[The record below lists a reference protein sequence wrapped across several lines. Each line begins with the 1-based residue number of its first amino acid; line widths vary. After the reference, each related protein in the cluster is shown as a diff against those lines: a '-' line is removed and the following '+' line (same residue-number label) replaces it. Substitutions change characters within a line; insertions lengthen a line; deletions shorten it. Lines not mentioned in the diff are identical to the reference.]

1 MTFALRNAGIRLA
14 LVTAAL
20 FVPAV
25 AQADDKDRD
34 YCPARPGLGTPAC
47 TMAPGQVSVETS
59 LGDWTLDKQGGDR
72 TDTVLIG
79 DTSVRIGL
87 TDTVEAQVGWTPLGI
102 VRERAGGVVDRAARA
117 GDATLGIKANLR
129 NPDGSGLS
137 VAVQPFVTLPV
148 GRAPIGAGDWG
159 AGLVVP
165 VTYDL
170 SKTVNLE
177 VTPEVD
183 AAVDQDG
190 RGRHLAYSAVVGVG
204 IALNDA
210 LTFTLEDQLVRDQD
224 PSGSTTQDLASAS
237 LAWMP
242 RKTLQLDV
250 GAVAGLDRNAP
261 DVEIYAGIAR
271 RF

>member
-1 MTFALRNAGIRLA
+1 VAFRLRQAGAA
-14 LVTAAL
+14 LVLATAAL
-20 FVPAV
+20 LFPVV
-25 AQADDKDRD
+25 ARADDQDRN

-47 TMAPGQVSVETS
+47 TMAPGQVSIETS

-102 VRERAGGVVDRAARA
+102 VRERAGGVVDRTTRA
-117 GDATLGIKANLR
+117 GDATLGLKTNLR

-148 GRAPIGAGDWG
+148 GRPPIGAGNWG
-159 AGLVVP
+159 MGVVVP

-190 RGRHLAYSAVVGVG
+190 RGRHLAYSGVIGVGV
-204 IALNDA
+204 ALNDA
-210 LTFTLEDQLVRDQD
+210 LTFTLEDQLVRDED

-242 RKTLQLDV
+242 RKTLQLDI
-250 GAVAGLDRNAP
+250 GAVAGLDCNAP
-261 DVEIYAGIAR
+261 DIELYAGIAH

>member
-1 MTFALRNAGIRLA
+1 MARDLWKAGATLVLFAMVLL
-14 LVTAAL
+14 
-20 FVPAV
+20 VPAV
-25 AQADDKDRD
+25 AHADDQGRD

-87 TDTVEAQVGWTPLGI
+87 TDTIEAQVGWTPLGI
-102 VRERAGGVVDRAARA
+102 VRERTGGTVNRATRT

-137 VAVQPFVTLPV
+137 VAVQPFMTLPV

-159 AGLVVP
+159 AGVVVP
-165 VTYDL
+165 ITYDL
-170 SKTVNLE
+170 SKIVNLE
-177 VTPEVD
+177 LTPEVD

-190 RGRHLAYSAVVGVG
+190 RSRHLAYSGVVGVG
-204 IALNDA
+204 FALNDA
-210 LTFTLEDQLVRDQD
+210 VTFTLEDQLVRDED
-224 PSGSTTQDLASAS
+224 PSGATTQDFVSAS

-250 GAVAGLDRNAP
+250 GAVAGLDRHAP
-261 DVEIYAGIAR
+261 DVELYAGIAR

>member
-1 MTFALRNAGIRLA
+1 MALYLRQAGPILLLFA
-14 LVTAAL
+14 AA
-20 FVPAV
+20 VSAPAI
-25 AQADDKDRD
+25 AHADDQSRD

-79 DTSVRIGL
+79 DTSLRIGL
-87 TDTVEAQVGWTPLGI
+87 TDSVEAQIGWTPLGI
-102 VRERAGGVVDRAARA
+102 VRERTGGVVDRATRT
-117 GDATLGIKANLR
+117 GDATLSIKANLR
-129 NPDGSGLS
+129 NPDGSGFS

-148 GRAPIGAGDWG
+148 GRSPVGTGDWG

-183 AAVDQDG
+183 AAVDQEG
-190 RGRHLAYSAVVGVG
+190 RGRHLAYSAVIGVG
-204 IALNDA
+204 FALNDA
-210 LTFTLEDQLVRDQD
+210 LTLTLEDQLVRDED

-261 DVEIYAGIAR
+261 DVELYAGIAR

>member
-1 MTFALRNAGIRLA
+1 MARDLRKAGAIFMPFA
-14 LVTAAL
+14 AAL
-20 FVPAV
+20 LVPVIAH
-25 AQADDKDRD
+25 AGDQERD

-79 DTSVRIGL
+79 DTSLRIGL
-87 TDTVEAQVGWTPLGI
+87 TDTIEAQVGWTPLGI
-102 VRERAGGVVDRAARA
+102 VRERTGGAVARKTRA

-148 GRAPIGAGDWG
+148 GRTPIGAGDWG
-159 AGLVVP
+159 AGLIVP

-170 SKTVNLE
+170 SKAVNLE

-204 IALNDA
+204 FALNDA
-210 LTFTLEDQLVRDQD
+210 LTFTLEDQLVRDED

-242 RKTLQLDV
+242 RKTLQLDI

-261 DVEIYAGIAR
+261 DVELYAGIAR

>member
-1 MTFALRNAGIRLA
+1 MALVLQPAAATLA
-14 LVTAAL
+14 LFGAAL
-20 FVPAV
+20 LVPTIAH
-25 AQADDKDRD
+25 ASDQDRD

-47 TMAPGQVSVETS
+47 TMAPGRVSVETS

-87 TDTVEAQVGWTPLGI
+87 TDSIEAQVGWTPLGI
-102 VRERAGGVVDRAARA
+102 VRERTGGAVDRATRA

-129 NPDGSGLS
+129 NPDGSGFS

-148 GRAPIGAGDWG
+148 GRAPVGAGDWG

-165 VTYDL
+165 LTYDL

-177 VTPEVD
+177 ITPEVD

-190 RGRHLAYSAVVGVG
+190 RGRHLAYSGVVGLG
-204 IALNDA
+204 FALSDA
-210 LTFTLEDQLVRDQD
+210 LTFTLEDQLVRDED

-261 DVEIYAGIAR
+261 DVELYAGIAR